1 MGKERIEMND
11 FIVVN
16 SEKCTKCG
24 LCVKICR
31 GTLAMSDSGPKVAN
45 DLCIECG
52 HCVAVCPNS
61 ALDNRRTPLDK
72 QVQIQK
78 EQLIDSDTAATF
90 LRSRRSIRTFQ
101 KKAVSRDTI
110 NEPLDI
116 ARFAPTA
123 CNSQGLSYHVIDNHR
138 ILHEVASVI
147 ADWAEQSIENGALK
161 NSPWVQ
167 NTISTISQYRK
178 DNQDTILR
186 DAPCLVIATASKEQ
200 KALGRDNTHFSL
212 TYVQLYAQTL
222 GLGSCWSGLFEYCS
236 MAEYEPLLRLLNI
249 SKDRVVTGALL
260 VGYPLYNFK
269 RLVDRNPLEITW
281 Q

>member
-1 MGKERIEMND
+1 MNN
-11 FIVVN
+11 FIKVN

-31 GTLAMSDSGPKVAN
+31 GTLVMSDLGPKVDR

-52 HCVAVCPNS
+52 HCVAVCPNG
-61 ALDNRRTPLDK
+61 ALDSTKTPLDN

-78 EQLIDSDTAATF
+78 EKLIDSDIASTF
-90 LRSRRSIRTFQ
+90 LRSRRSIRAFQ
-101 KKAVSRDTI
+101 KRDVSRDI
-110 NEPLDI
+110 ISELLNI

-123 CNSQGLSYHVIDNHR
+123 CNSQGLSYHVIDNHK
-138 ILHEVASVI
+138 ILHEITSII
-147 ADWAEQSIENGALK
+147 ADWTEESIENGVLK

-167 NTISTISQYRK
+167 NTVSTIAQYRN
-178 DNQDTILR
+178 DNKDTILR
-186 DAPCLVIATASKEQ
+186 DAPCLVIATAPREQ
-200 KALGRDNTHFSL
+200 KELGRDNTHFSL

-222 GLGSCWSGLFEYCS
+222 GLGTCWSGLFEYCS

-260 VGYPLYNFK
+260 VGYPLYKFK

>member
-1 MGKERIEMND
+1 MNN
-11 FIVVN
+11 FIKVN

-24 LCVKICR
+24 LCEKICR
-31 GTLAMSDSGPKVAN
+31 GTLVMSDLGPKVDN

-52 HCVAVCPNS
+52 HCVAVCPNG
-61 ALDNRRTPLDK
+61 ALDSTKTPLDN

-78 EQLIDSDTAATF
+78 EKLIDSDIAATF

-101 KKAVSRDTI
+101 KRDVSREI
-110 NEPLDI
+110 ISELLNI

-123 CNSQGLSYHVIDNHR
+123 CNSQGLSYHVIDNHE
-138 ILHEVASVI
+138 ILHKITSII
-147 ADWAEQSIENGALK
+147 ADWTEESIENGVLK

-167 NTISTISQYRK
+167 NTVSTIEQYRN
-178 DNQDTILR
+178 DNKDTILR
-186 DAPCLVIATASKEQ
+186 DAPCLVIATALREQ
-200 KALGRDNTHFSL
+200 KELGRDNTHFSL

-222 GLGSCWSGLFEYCS
+222 GLGTCWSGLFEYCS

>member
-1 MGKERIEMND
+1 MNN
-11 FIVVN
+11 FIKVN

-31 GTLAMSDSGPKVAN
+31 GTLVMSDLGPKVDR

-52 HCVAVCPNS
+52 HCVAVCPNG
-61 ALDNRRTPLDK
+61 ALDSTKTPLDN

-78 EQLIDSDTAATF
+78 EKLMDSDIAATF
-90 LRSRRSIRTFQ
+90 LRSRRSIRAFQ
-101 KKAVSRDTI
+101 KRDVSRDI
-110 NEPLDI
+110 ISELLNI

-123 CNSQGLSYHVIDNHR
+123 CNSQGLSYHVIDNHK
-138 ILHEVASVI
+138 ILHEITSII
-147 ADWAEQSIENGALK
+147 ADWTEESIENGVLK

-167 NTISTISQYRK
+167 NTVSTIAQYRN
-178 DNQDTILR
+178 DNKDTILR
-186 DAPCLVIATASKEQ
+186 DAPCLVIATVPREQ
-200 KALGRDNTHFSL
+200 KELGRDNTHFSL

-222 GLGSCWSGLFEYCS
+222 GLGTCWSGLFEYCS

-260 VGYPLYNFK
+260 VGYPLYKFK

>member
-1 MGKERIEMND
+1 MNN
-11 FIVVN
+11 FIKVN

-31 GTLAMSDSGPKVAN
+31 GTLVMSDSGPKVDKN
-45 DLCIECG
+45 LCIQCG
-52 HCVAVCPNS
+52 HCVAVCPNG
-61 ALDNRRTPLDK
+61 ALDSTKTPLDN
-72 QVQIQK
+72 QVQIQQEK
-78 EQLIDSDTAATF
+78 LIDSDIVSTF

-101 KKAVSRDTI
+101 KRNVSRDTI
-110 NEPLDI
+110 SELLNI

-123 CNSQGLSYHVIDNHR
+123 CNSQGLSYHVIDNHK
-138 ILHEVASVI
+138 ILHEITSII
-147 ADWAEQSIENGALK
+147 ADWTEESIENGVLK

-167 NTISTISQYRK
+167 NTVSTIAQYRN
-178 DNQDTILR
+178 DNKDTILR
-186 DAPCLVIATASKEQ
+186 DAPCLVIATVPREQ
-200 KALGRDNTHFSL
+200 KELGRDNTHFSL

-222 GLGSCWSGLFEYCS
+222 GLGTCWSGLFEYCS

-260 VGYPLYNFK
+260 VGYPLYKFK

>member
-1 MGKERIEMND
+1 MNN
-11 FIVVN
+11 FIKVN

-24 LCVKICR
+24 LCEKICR
-31 GTLAMSDSGPKVAN
+31 GTLVMSDLGPKVDN

-52 HCVAVCPNS
+52 HCVAVCPNG
-61 ALDNRRTPLDK
+61 ALDSTKTPLDN

-78 EQLIDSDTAATF
+78 EKLIDSDIAATF

-101 KKAVSRDTI
+101 KRDVSREI
-110 NEPLDI
+110 ISELLNI

-123 CNSQGLSYHVIDNHR
+123 CNSQGLSYHVIDNHE
-138 ILHEVASVI
+138 ILHKITSII
-147 ADWAEQSIENGALK
+147 ADWTEESIENGVLK

-167 NTISTISQYRK
+167 NTVSTIEQYRN
-178 DNQDTILR
+178 DNKDTILR
-186 DAPCLVIATASKEQ
+186 DAPCLVIAIALREQ
-200 KALGRDNTHFSL
+200 KELGRDNTHFSL

-222 GLGSCWSGLFEYCS
+222 GLGTCWSGLFEYCS